1 MANRDDGF
9 TKLIFMLD
17 IVEDILSGV
26 LIQEL
31 IMEIFSFYLVL
42 VVDNLIR
49 IWDSP
54 LLQNEPSLKV
64 KVFGFGFLFHI

>member
-9 TKLIFMLD
+9 TQLFFMLD
-17 IVEDILSGV
+17 IVEDILFGV

-42 VVDNLIR
+42 VVENLIR

-54 LLQNEPSLKV
+54 LLQNEPSWKV
-64 KVFGFGFLFHI
+64 KVFGFGILFHM

>member
-1 MANRDDGF
+1 MANREDGF
-9 TKLIFMLD
+9 SQLFFMLD

-31 IMEIFSFYLVL
+31 IMEIISFALVL
-42 VVDNLIR
+42 VVENLIR

-64 KVFGFGFLFHI
+64 KVFGFGFLFHM

>member
-1 MANRDDGF
+1 MADRDDGF
-9 TKLIFMLD
+9 TQLFFMLD
-17 IVEDILSGV
+17 IVEDILFGV

-42 VVDNLIR
+42 VVENLIR

-54 LLQNEPSLKV
+54 LLQNEPSWKV
-64 KVFGFGFLFHI
+64 KVFGFGFFFHM